1 MSKTNLVRAS
11 RDGDQF
17 HYWWAARRCLLLI
30 SPIASLKA
38 ITIEGASLS
47 ETDAEEHIT
56 AGEELIDVGEY
67 YGSESLEE
75 ATLIRY
81 IQVKH
86 STVRTDKAWAPSE
99 LEKTFRGFA
108 ERYKAL
114 QQHLRTVDL
123 DSKLE
128 FWFVSNRPISTKFLE
143 AIHDAAEGV
152 PARHVNVLKKLEQ
165 FTSLRGTELAS
176 FCRLLRLGDDQEG
189 LWDQQNLLAQ
199 DVSYYL
205 VDADVDAPTQ
215 LKELVTKKSLSAS
228 ADNPAIT
235 KMDVLRALKTDE
247 TRLFPAPCLIKDLEN
262 AVSREQEPELFQAIV
277 QASGIPIIVHAAAG
291 MGKSVFATRIKLGL
305 PTGSSSVLYDCF
317 GNGQYRSASGY
328 RHRHKDALVQ
338 IANELSAKGLCHPLI
353 PSPHADPSDYMRA
366 FIYRLEQSITSLSSE
381 NLQALLCIII
391 DAADNAQMA
400 AEDIGEAR
408 SFVRDLIREQLP
420 DGVRLIVLCRT
431 HRQEHLDPPPDALP
445 FELQPFSRSE
455 TAIYLR
461 QVFPDVTEQDI
472 AEFHRL
478 SSQNPRVQALALS
491 QEAPLSEILR
501 ALGPKPT
508 TVEDTIEN
516 LLDKSI
522 ARLRDEAG
530 TVGKIQIGKICAGL
544 AVLRPLIPLSVLA
557 SISGVDEAA
566 IKSFA
571 FDLGHPLLVTN
582 DTIQFIDE
590 PAETWFRERF
600 KPTDGE
606 LAAFLASLKPLAA
619 NNPYVASVLPQL
631 MLKAGQF
638 AELVTLALSSE
649 ALPNTSPIEKRDI
662 ELQRLQFALK
672 ESLRAKRYTDAAKLA
687 LKAGGESAGSERQR
701 KLLQANTDLAAVF
714 LGRDRIQ
721 ELVSRRTFGSG
732 WIGSHNAYEAAL
744 LSGWSELLGDA
755 RSRLR
760 MTLEWLRNWIQ
771 LSHEERK
778 KEQVSYSDIL
788 EISTAFFNIHGAN
801 RCAYELR
808 RWRPREVSFRVGRI
822 LAKRFID
829 HGRYQDLNELALA
842 AGNDLYLVLA
852 ITLKLREV
860 HKEPPKSVVERILR
874 LLLNPRVRFI
884 VGSYGDIEVDTIR
897 AVTALVEAA
906 YKLSVGAPD
915 ALISLLTRYLP
926 ASPPRGLSSCHD
938 KRRRFTL
945 LRAYVLRA
953 ALSNQSIDLIDLA
966 DEELRKELETPRLY
980 SESQDVREFKENIS
994 SLLPWHRLW
1003 AETFVGRTLPANLAI
1018 AITET
1023 KASPAEAERTSYR
1036 ECSDTSDE
1044 IALVWFDTLLAV
1056 ESTDA
1061 ALFDVFDQWIAS
1073 LRRPLFT
1080 TTLTHL
1086 ARLAARSPMLKS
1098 RALNYGGMVFDLI
1111 EDTREDVELKLDSYV
1126 ELARAVLMV
1135 SRSEAAAYFN
1145 QAVEVA
1151 SKIGDENLDRWGA
1164 LLDLADRAASRDRP
1178 NPVIAYR
1185 FARCAELTYDYV
1197 IREKHFDWEATV
1209 EAISGLCGK
1218 SSLAILSRWRDRDF
1232 GQAERVL
1239 PIAVNFLAARG
1250 DLDPKVAL
1258 ALIGFRAEWNEPLLL
1273 KRALAAYANKVEKE
1287 TATEFVYRY
1296 MTLDQQSVER
1306 WRELKCVLAEH
1317 RITSPRLDERI
1328 ALSERDEQFSKSG
1341 ENSYSINAFVE
1352 QERRDERDWSAIFD
1366 GIDLCIANDIS
1377 RAYRRF
1383 KDLDPFCFHEWFFE
1397 EACRRVQIGKEAEF
1411 ITALADITDFNLY
1424 HLRIFL
1430 KRLPDNWKSLLAIKS
1445 ALAKTLKAFCRRFCM
1460 EMTTSRYY
1468 EIFPLKTACD
1478 LAGLSEDDVVDVV
1491 LAAISEATE
1500 VAGESRLF
1508 ALIGL
1513 LAAKLTENEAL
1524 EVLSFGLD
1532 LFDSVLEDTDGDG
1545 PWSPKLESPA
1555 EIEGSVAGYI
1565 WGCLAAPRTSLRWE
1579 AAHVVRALCTLGQ
1592 EKVLKHLIMLANG
1605 ASANA
1610 FYDARLYF
1618 YEFHARQ
1625 WLLIGLARAA
1635 MEHPNLIAPYADF
1648 LLELVFD
1655 GEPHVLIREFAKRTL
1670 LALLDAGF
1678 LESQVDLRHRL
1689 AIVNKS
1695 PFPFVESKS
1704 YLHFSNG
1711 ETDDEAK
1718 AGTED
1723 DGDQFYFGIDIG
1735 PYWFAP
1741 LGKCFTKSQAG
1752 IEREV
1757 SRVIRSDWYLSVGS
1771 RWDED
1776 ERHRQKIFRDME
1788 TYHSHGSYPRV
1799 DELRFY
1805 LSYHAMMVVAGKLLA
1820 TTPVHHDSDDPQNE
1834 FHNWLSRHD
1843 LIRRDVGWLADS
1855 RDPIPLERPA
1865 WKDEKETDHWRWS
1878 ITRNDFDRILIALD
1892 GRMNLWGW
1900 WTWISGRREESIHV
1914 YSALVSSDRSMA
1926 LLRALQS
1933 VDNTHDYRIP
1943 DAEDDLQINSDGF
1956 QLKGWIVDRSHDGRL
1971 DEQDPWAGA
1980 IRYPPPEPATYII
1993 DRMKLKSDTEHRRWF
2008 FQEGDIDVAWSQ
2020 VWGRFNE
2027 KDDDEMRHESGSRF
2041 QASFAFIVSLLREL
2055 EMDLIVEVR
2064 ITRRLRYFRWE
2075 RRNDDDIGYIP
2086 PSARIFL
2093 IKSDGSISTL

>member
-17 HYWWAARRCLLLI
+17 HYLWAARRCLLLI
-30 SPIASLKA
+30 SPTASLKA
-38 ITIEGASLS
+38 ITIEGPSLS
-47 ETDAEEHIT
+47 ETDAEEHVT

-86 STVRTDKAWAPSE
+86 STVRTDKAWTPSE

-128 FWFVSNRPISTKFLE
+128 FWFVSNRPISTEFLE

-165 FTSLRGTELAS
+165 FTSLSGTALAS
-176 FCRLLRLGDDQEG
+176 FCRLLRLEGNQEG

-205 VDADVDAPTQ
+205 VDADVDAPIQ
-215 LKELVTKKSLSAS
+215 LKELVTKKALSAS

-235 KMDVLRALKTDE
+235 RMDVLRALKTDE
-247 TRLFPAPCLIKDLEN
+247 SRLFPAPCLIRDFEN
-262 AVSREQEPELFQAIV
+262 VVPREQEPELFQAIV
-277 QASGIPIIVHAAAG
+277 QANGIPIIVHAAG
-291 MGKSVFATRIKLGL
+291 GVGKSVFATRIKLGL

-328 RHRHKDALVQ
+328 RHRHKDALVE
-338 IANELSAKGLCHPLI
+338 IANELAAKGLCHPLI
-353 PSPHADPSDYMRA
+353 PSPHADPSDYVRA
-366 FIYRLEQSITSLSSE
+366 FIYRLKQSITSLRSK
-381 NLQALLCIII
+381 NPQALLCIII

-400 AEDIGEAR
+400 AEEIGEAS

-420 DGVRLIVLCRT
+420 EGVRLVALCRT
-431 HRQEHLDPPPDALP
+431 HRQEYLDPPPNTLRL
-445 FELQPFSRSE
+445 ELQPFSRAE
-455 TAIYLR
+455 TATYLR
-461 QVFPDVTEQDI
+461 QIFPNATEQDVD
-472 AEFHRL
+472 EFHRL

-491 QEAPLSEILR
+491 RKDLLSEILR
-501 ALGPKPT
+501 ALGPNPT
-508 TVEDTIEN
+508 TVEDTIGG

-522 ARLRDEAG
+522 ARLRDVAG
-530 TVGKIQIGKICAGL
+530 TVEKAQIDKICAGL

-571 FDLGHPLLVTN
+571 FDLGRPLLVTG

-590 PAETWFRERF
+590 PSETWFRDRF
-600 KPTDGE
+600 KPTAGD
-606 LAAFLASLKPLAA
+606 LAVFVASLKPLAA
-619 NNPYVASVLPQL
+619 SSPYVASALPQL
-631 MLKAGQF
+631 MLEAGQF

-649 ALPNTSPIEKRDI
+649 ALPSTSPVEKRDI

-672 ESLRAKRYTDAAKLA
+672 ASLRAKRYTDAAKLA
-687 LKAGGESAGSERQR
+687 LKAGGESAGNERQR

-732 WIGSHNAYEAAL
+732 WIGSHHAYEAAL
-744 LSGWSELLGDA
+744 LSGRSELLGDA

-760 MTLEWLRNWIQ
+760 MALEWLRNWSQ
-771 LSHEERK
+771 LSPEERK
-778 KEQVSYSDIL
+778 REEVSDNDIL
-788 EISTAFFNIHGAN
+788 EMATAFFNIHGAN
-801 RCAYELR
+801 SCAYELR
-808 RWRPREVSFRVGRI
+808 GWRPREVSFRVGRI

-852 ITLKLREV
+852 ITLELREI

-874 LLLNPRVRFI
+874 LLLNPRVKFE
-884 VGSYGDIEVDTIR
+884 VSSYWDGEVDTIR
-897 AVTALVEAA
+897 AVTALVEVA
-906 YKLSVGAPD
+906 YKFSVSTPD
-915 ALISLLTRYLP
+915 ALISLLTRYVP
-926 ASPPRGLSSCHD
+926 ASPPRGLLSRYD

-945 LRAYVLRA
+945 LRAYALRA
-953 ALSNQSIDLIDLA
+953 ALSNQSLDLIDLA
-966 DEELRKELETPRLY
+966 HDELRKELETPRLY
-980 SESQDVREFKENIS
+980 SESQDAREFKENIG

-1003 AETFVGRTLPANLAI
+1003 AATFVGRKSPADLAT

-1023 KASPAEAERTSYR
+1023 KAASAEAERISYR
-1036 ECSDTSDE
+1036 EWSDTSDE
-1044 IALVWFDTLLAV
+1044 IARVWFDTLLTA
-1056 ESTDA
+1056 ERTDD
-1061 ALFDVFDQWIAS
+1061 ALVDMFEQWIVS
-1073 LRRPLFT
+1073 LKRPLFT

-1098 RALNYGGMVFDLI
+1098 RAFNYAGMAFDLI
-1111 EDTREDVELKLDSYV
+1111 KDAREDAESKSDSYA

-1135 SRSEAAAYFN
+1135 SRSEAVEYFN

-1185 FARCAELTYDYV
+1185 LARCAELTYDYV
-1197 IREKHFDWEATV
+1197 VRDKHFDWKTTV

-1218 SSLAILSRWRDRDF
+1218 SFLAILSRWRDRDF
-1232 GQAERVL
+1232 GQAERIL
-1239 PIAVNFLAARG
+1239 PIAVNFLVARG

-1258 ALIGFRAEWNEPLLL
+1258 ALFGFRAQWNEPLLL
-1273 KRALAAYANKVEKE
+1273 KSVLATCANKVEKE
-1287 TATEFVYRY
+1287 AAMEFVYRY

-1306 WRELKCVLAEH
+1306 WRELKCVLSE
-1317 RITSPRLDERI
+1317 RGITPPELDERI
-1328 ALSERDEQFSKSG
+1328 ALSERKEQFSKSG
-1341 ENSYSINAFVE
+1341 ENSYSINQVVE
-1352 QERRDERDWSAIFD
+1352 QERRDEHDWNAIFD
-1366 GIDLCIANDIS
+1366 GINLCITNDIL

-1383 KDLDPFCFHEWFFE
+1383 KDLDPPYYHEWFFE

-1411 ITALADITDFNLY
+1411 ITAIAGVTAFDLY
-1424 HLRIFL
+1424 DLRIFL
-1430 KRLPDNWKSLLAIKS
+1430 KQLPDNWKSRLAIKP
-1445 ALAKTLKAFCRRFCM
+1445 ALAQTLKAFCRRFCM
-1460 EMTTSRYY
+1460 EITKSRYY
-1468 EIFPLKTACD
+1468 EILPLKTACD
-1478 LAGLSEDDVVDVV
+1478 LAGIPEGDVVDVV
-1491 LAAISEATE
+1491 LAAIGEATE
-1500 VAGESRLF
+1500 VAGASRLF
-1508 ALIGL
+1508 TLVGL
-1513 LAAKLTENEAL
+1513 LALKLTENEAL
-1524 EVLSFGLD
+1524 EALSFGLD
-1532 LFDSVLEDTDGDG
+1532 LFDPILEDTDGDG
-1545 PWSPKLESPA
+1545 PWSPKLEPPA

-1565 WGCLAAPRTSLRWE
+1565 WGCLAAPRASLRWE
-1579 AAHVVRALCTLGQ
+1579 AAHVVRAICTLGQ

-1610 FYDARLYF
+1610 FYDARLHF
-1618 YEFHARQ
+1618 YELHARQ

-1635 MEHPNLIAPYADF
+1635 IEHPNLVAPYADF
-1648 LLELVFD
+1648 LLKLVFD

-1678 LESQVDLRHRL
+1678 LESQADLRHRL
-1689 AIVNKS
+1689 AIVNTS
-1695 PFPFVESKS
+1695 PFPPVESKS
-1704 YLHFSNG
+1704 YRRFENG
-1711 ETDDEAK
+1711 ETDGEAK
-1718 AGTED
+1718 AGSKGDED
-1723 DGDQFYFGIDIG
+1723 RFYFSIDIG

-1741 LGKCFTKSQAG
+1741 LGECFAKSQAS

-1757 SRVIRSDWYLSVGS
+1757 LRVIRSDWHLSVGS

-1776 ERHRQKIFRDME
+1776 ERHRRKIFRDME

-1820 TTPVHHDSDDPQNE
+1820 TTPVHHDPDDPQNE

-1843 LIRRDVGWLADS
+1843 LSRRDGGWLADR

-1865 WKDEKETDHWRWS
+1865 WKDEKETDDWRWS
-1878 ITRNDFDRILIALD
+1878 ITRNDFDRILIAPD

-1900 WTWISGRREESIHV
+1900 WTWVSGHREESIHV
-1914 YSALVSSDRSMA
+1914 YSAFVSSDRSMA

-1933 VDNTHDYRIP
+1933 VDNPHDYRIP
-1943 DAEDDLQINSDGF
+1943 DAEDDLQINFDGF

-1980 IRYPPPEPATYII
+1980 IRYPPPEPAAYII
-1993 DRMKLKSDTEHRRWF
+1993 DRMKLNSDAEHRRWF
-2008 FQEGDIDVAWSQ
+2008 VQGGNIDVAWSQ
-2020 VWGRFNE
+2020 VWGHFSE
-2027 KDDDEMRHESGSRF
+2027 KDDDETNHESGSRF

-2055 EMDLIVEVR
+2055 EMDLIVEVE
-2064 ITRRLRYFRWE
+2064 IERRYRFSRWE

-2086 PSARIFL
+2086 PSARLFL